1 MPPSPEPD
9 PEVQVTGLE
18 RHAGR
23 YSRRGLDLDV
33 EADDSA
39 DDGALRITVRPHF
52 GIGGFDEPEAVTML
66 PLDASGDRFA
76 GRTHPG
82 ESWWV
87 VAFDTLPDG
96 RAQLFSA
103 GRVAPRDVGQ
113 D

>member
-1 MPPSPEPD
+1 M
-9 PEVQVTGLE
+9 
-18 RHAGR
+18 
-23 YSRRGLDLDV
+23 
-33 EADDSA
+33 EADDSS
-39 DDGALRITVRPHF
+39 DGRALRITVKPHV
-52 GIGGFDEPEAVTML
+52 GIGGLDEPEAVTML
-66 PLDASGDRFA
+66 PVDASGDRFA

-103 GRVAPRDVGQ
+103 GRVALRHVGQ